1 MGRDQVPFDELEEVV
16 QPAGR
21 GRLDGEAPDGQEV
34 VDGIGRSG
42 QRGGDERRE
51 GEEKET
57 SHRFVVLSSTKITIF
72 PEFRRVG
79 RKGIKFAATCTS
91 KNPKTMMKRIL
102 FLAIAALLMT
112 ACAFS
117 LPGKF
122 TQLADKV
129 AAKGADF
136 TPKQWEKANAQF
148 EKLVQQYVDKYDK
161 LSKEDKKEINAA
173 IGKYTATALKCG
185 VADGLK
191 QINALLKQVP
201 SSIDTAVEGA
211 KGFLEELGL

>member
-1 MGRDQVPFDELEEVV
+1 M
-16 QPAGR
+16 
-21 GRLDGEAPDGQEV
+21 
-34 VDGIGRSG
+34 
-42 QRGGDERRE
+42 
-51 GEEKET
+51 K
-57 SHRFVVLSSTKITIF
+57 KIF
-72 PEFRRVG
+72 
-79 RKGIKFAATCTS
+79 
-91 KNPKTMMKRIL
+91 

-122 TQLADKV
+122 TELADKV
-129 AAKGADF
+129 ADKGADF

-191 QINALLKQVP
+191 QIQALLKQVP

>member
-1 MGRDQVPFDELEEVV
+1 
-16 QPAGR
+16 
-21 GRLDGEAPDGQEV
+21 
-34 VDGIGRSG
+34 
-42 QRGGDERRE
+42 
-51 GEEKET
+51 
-57 SHRFVVLSSTKITIF
+57 
-72 PEFRRVG
+72 
-79 RKGIKFAATCTS
+79 
-91 KNPKTMMKRIL
+91 MMKRIL

-122 TQLADKV
+122 TELADKA
-129 AAKGADF
+129 AAKGADWS
-136 TPKQWEKANAQF
+136 PAQWEKANAQF

-185 VADGLK
+185 VTDGLK

-201 SSIDTAVEGA
+201 SAIDTAVEGA
-211 KGFLEELGL
+211 RGFLEELGL